1 MAPRVPAFVLF
12 LGLVAAG
19 ATIQTS
25 RIEQQRASR
34 LALVNATIH
43 PSPTAAPIPA
53 GTVLVEN
60 DTIAAVGAADVVRV
74 PERTTIV
81 DCSGLAITAGF
92 WNSHV
97 HFFERKWTDAAT
109 IPAPEV
115 RRQLEDM
122 LTRYGFSGAFDLGSM
137 LENTQRLRD
146 RIESG
151 EVPGPR
157 ILSTG
162 EALLAPNAVPA
173 DAVIRALGYM
183 TFVSPQIADAAGAVR
198 AAAAQI
204 EAGADG
210 LKLHLQPPPAPN
222 APIPQEAMR
231 AAIDVAHRARKPV
244 FVHPARAGDIA
255 VAAAAGADVI
265 AHTTPFSGPWDDTTI
280 GAMKARGVALTPT
293 LTVWPA
299 LLRHDRVSVREQAAR
314 TAIAQLRAWV
324 AAGGAV
330 LFGSDLGAAD
340 YDPADEYAAMAE
352 AGMSF
357 PQILASLTTV
367 PAERFALART
377 GRVEPGFVADLTA
390 FAGDPLADIRSLAA
404 VRLTV
409 RGGRILYQAPR

>member
-1 MAPRVPAFVLF
+1 MAVRVPALAG
-12 LGLVAAG
+12 LLALVAAG

-25 RIEQQRASR
+25 RIGQERVSR
-34 LALVNATIH
+34 VALVNGTIH
-43 PSPTAAPIPA
+43 PSPTAAPIPE
-53 GTVLVEN
+53 GTVLVEH
-60 DTIAAVGAADVVRV
+60 DTIAAVGPRSAVRV
-74 PERTTIV
+74 PEHTTIV
-81 DCSGLAITAGF
+81 DCSGLVITAGF

-97 HFFERKWTDAAT
+97 HFFERKWADAAAL
-109 IPAPEV
+109 PAPEL
-115 RRQLEDM
+115 RRQLEEM
-122 LTRYGFSGAFDLGSM
+122 LTRYGFTGAFDLGSM
-137 LENTQRLRD
+137 GANTRRLRD

-151 EVPGPR
+151 EVPGPG
-157 ILSTG
+157 ILSTA
-162 EALLAPNAVPA
+162 EAIVAPGAIPA

-183 TFVSPQIADAAGAVR
+183 TFASPQVSD
-198 AAAAQI
+198 AAAAGEAARRLI

-210 LKLHLQPPPAPN
+210 IKLHLQPPPAPN
-222 APIPQEAMR
+222 PPISREAMQ
-231 AAIDVAHRARKPV
+231 AAIGVAHRARKPV

-255 VAAAAGADVI
+255 AAVQAGADVI
-265 AHTTPFSGPWDDTTI
+265 AHTTPLVGPWDDTTI
-280 GAMKARGVALTPT
+280 GAMKERGVALTPT

-299 LLRHDRVSVREQAAR
+299 LLRHDRLSVQEQAAR

-340 YDPADEYAAMAE
+340 YDPRGEYAAMVE
-352 AGMSF
+352 AGMSY

-367 PAERFALART
+367 PAGRFALART

-409 RGGRILYQAPR
+409 RGGRIIFQAAR